1 MRSHMHKAIAYALE
15 IAYACAHRGRIRRL
29 SGRALMTGS
38 RTKCLMAR
46 GWAYVPAASGPIGG
60 GLIKL
65 GRGNTA
71 AAVTVGLAPYAVW
84 TLLLIVFV
92 MGYIAA
98 LARYLW
104 AKPEE
109 HDAMERLITISANA
123 VVSILTLSPAAP
135 PTAAK
140 RTGPSRCH
148 CTRDANS
155 RAISPAQPSAKP
167 LSAANRPALADRPSR
182 ARGRASSETGAI
194 GYLAAR
200 HRATGRPLRLPNETS
215 STATVSD
222 VRLPRT
228 VWNEAR
234 LA

>member
-1 MRSHMHKAIAYALE
+1 MA
-15 IAYACAHRGRIRRL
+15 
-29 SGRALMTGS
+29 GS

-84 TLLLIVFV
+84 TLLLTVFV

-135 PTAAK
+135 PVPAK
-140 RTGPSRCH
+140 RT
-148 CTRDANS
+148 
-155 RAISPAQPSAKP
+155 
-167 LSAANRPALADRPSR
+167 RPSR
-182 ARGRASSETGAI
+182 AIA
-194 GYLAAR
+194 LA
-200 HRATGRPLRLPNETS
+200 TPN
-215 STATVSD
+215 
-222 VRLPRT
+222 PG
-228 VWNEAR
+228 R
-234 LA
+234 LAQPGHQPSPRRPQTARP